1 MKRLTRKVRKRR
13 RSRGIAKKKHM
24 VISKTGSFFNHQMAI
39 AREISPLVAKY
50 WTQRFSLFSRY
61 NEGIRLDEEG
71 WYSVTPE
78 AIASDQAKSCRD
90 VLVID
95 CFSGVGGNAIQFA
108 KSGCHV
114 LAIDVDPQ
122 KVEFSR
128 HNANIYGVGDF
139 IDFIVGDFFHLAP
152 FLRGNVAF
160 LSPPWGG
167 PDYNKIETFTLEMLK
182 PQSGYSI
189 FKAAQQITPNIV
201 FFLPRN
207 IDFNQIREL
216 SWLSSPPLDLQ
227 VLFICRQLSLLYTNE
242 ID

>member
-1 MKRLTRKVRKRR
+1 MKRLTRKVTKR

-24 VISKTGSFFNHQMAI
+24 VISKPEMAI

-122 KVEFSR
+122 KVELSR
-128 HNANIYGVGDF
+128 HNANIYGVGDY
-139 IDFIVGDFFHLAP
+139 IDFIVGDFFLLAP

-167 PDYNKIETFTLEMLK
+167 PDYNKIETFTLGMLK
-182 PQSGYSI
+182 PQSGTTDQCSRLI
-189 FKAAQQITPNIV
+189 ELQTVTPAGTVILISAKTT
-201 FFLPRN
+201 LPNNDGNWGRW
-207 IDFNQIREL
+207 RTA
-216 SWLSSPPLDLQ
+216 
-227 VLFICRQLSLLYTNE
+227 R
-242 ID
+242 